1 MSNDTNEKGFDNNFS
16 KLDTNYWINANAGSG
31 KTFNLVQRFVFLLQ
45 NGVSVEKILCITYT
59 EAAAT
64 EMKKRVI
71 KKIDELIQNGFD
83 KKNILKNINT
93 SKLNISTIHSFC
105 RQLLSQQQGYKPLTL
120 LSSD

>member
-45 NGVSVEKILCITYT
+45 NGVPIEKILCITYT

-71 KKIDELIQNGFD
+71 KKIETLIKSGFD
-83 KKNILKNINT
+83 EKNILKNINT
-93 SKLNISTIHSFC
+93 SKLDISTIHSFC
-105 RQLLSQQQGYKPLTL
+105 RQLLFCCIR
-120 LSSD
+120 